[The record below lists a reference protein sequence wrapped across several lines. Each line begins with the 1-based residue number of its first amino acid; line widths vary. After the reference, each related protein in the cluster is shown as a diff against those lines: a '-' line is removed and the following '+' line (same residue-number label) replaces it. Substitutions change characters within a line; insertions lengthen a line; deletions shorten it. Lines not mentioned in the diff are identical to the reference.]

1 VVRSCHDLHDRVRIA
16 FTPNT
21 ETKALMDIESLQ
33 KSTEGLF
40 PETLGMRFLSAS
52 KDEIRAEMEVSRR
65 LCTLAGRLHGGVIMA
80 FADTLGAYGTALNL
94 QGGAGTTTIE
104 SKTNFFAAGIEGEK
118 IVGTATPIHRG
129 KSTMVWQT
137 RIEREGGKLVALVT
151 QTQMVLAPRS

>member
-1 VVRSCHDLHDRVRIA
+1 MIRSVVVRSCGDLHGRVRIA
-16 FTPNT
+16 FTQNM

-94 QGGAGTTTIE
+94 QGGVQA
-104 SKTNFFAAGIEGEK
+104 
-118 IVGTATPIHRG
+118 VPPCP
-129 KSTMVWQT
+129 VW
-137 RIEREGGKLVALVT
+137 
-151 QTQMVLAPRS
+151 PF